1 MKNKDNSI
9 SQESFVYQWFLAR
22 PDRDIPHSESKQQI
36 ESEWFQAFE
45 TRFEDVDRAIRRL
58 SQEGKLQKITKG
70 VYRLTNDYKHKPK
83 DGFSDL
89 CRNSIFE
96 RDKFKCR
103 KCPDFEI
110 SDVGLLAV
118 HVLPISSGGD
128 SVLSNG
134 ITLCPTH
141 ALVHILTSDR
151 KQGRTLILK
160 IYDQVFEM
168 KMKETSQPQLWN
180 ELLRSISEVDAS
192 FIELFRTW
200 AKES

>member
-70 VYRLTNDYKHKPK
+70 VYRLTNNYENKPK

-103 KCPDFEI
+103 KCPEFEVI
-110 SDVGLLAV
+110 DAELVAL
-118 HVLPISSGGD
+118 HVLPMSSGGD

-134 ITLCPTH
+134 ITLCPRH

-151 KQGRTLILK
+151 KQGRVLISKLYDHVFDMNLNDSTELRFWSEFLK
-160 IYDQVFEM
+160 
-168 KMKETSQPQLWN
+168 
-180 ELLRSISEVDAS
+180 SIVEIDAKLTDA
-192 FIELFRTW
+192 FKTW

>member
-89 CRNSIFE
+89 CRICEAPSRGPLIFY
-96 RDKFKCR
+96 
-103 KCPDFEI
+103 
-110 SDVGLLAV
+110 
-118 HVLPISSGGD
+118 
-128 SVLSNG
+128 N
-134 ITLCPTH
+134 
-141 ALVHILTSDR
+141 
-151 KQGRTLILK
+151 
-160 IYDQVFEM
+160 
-168 KMKETSQPQLWN
+168 
-180 ELLRSISEVDAS
+180 LLRSHSDLMGLDQTISG
-192 FIELFRTW
+192 RG
-200 AKES
+200 